1 MKQQWLVKEEEK
13 KRRVIVSDGEGLRRA
28 MHPEQANE
36 SVRFVGGV
44 ELQYIRIVS
53 VVARK
58 AYIIVAVGET
68 TPPKCAHDTVWA
80 FTAKCTGAE
89 QWLTI
94 FVQGQA
100 KKKGG
105 WKWGGSDELR
115 VTKTTVKHLLWHG
128 SKGRDEVDHMG
139 LARARSVPCYGAQSA
154 RTGPVER
161 RDRCAIRVGH
171 LNAQEFP
178 YAHGKEG
185 GKASTY

>member
-1 MKQQWLVKEEEK
+1 VKQQWLVKEEEK
-13 KRRVIVSDGEGLRRA
+13 KRRVIVSDGEDLRRA

-44 ELQYIRIVS
+44 ELQYIRMVS

-94 FVQGQA
+94 FVQGQV
-100 KKKGG
+100 KKKRG
-105 WKWGGSDELR
+105 GGSGVEVMSLGLR
-115 VTKTTVKHLLWHG
+115 RQLLNTYSGMDRKGATRSTIWVSLGLGPCHATVP
-128 SKGRDEVDHMG
+128 
-139 LARARSVPCYGAQSA
+139 RAL
-154 RTGPVER
+154 GPVQLSVATVAPLEL
-161 RDRCAIRVGH
+161 V
-171 LNAQEFP
+171 
-178 YAHGKEG
+178 
-185 GKASTY
+185 T